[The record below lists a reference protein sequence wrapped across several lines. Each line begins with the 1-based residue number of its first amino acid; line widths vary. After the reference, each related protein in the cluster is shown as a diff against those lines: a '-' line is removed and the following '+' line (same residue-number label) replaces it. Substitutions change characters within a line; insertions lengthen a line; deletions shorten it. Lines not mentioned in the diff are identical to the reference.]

1 MNKYDLFTRFLFLP
15 LSLSLY
21 LFYFP
26 SLSLALLFSLNL
38 RLSTLSNGCAGPFCI
53 RDTYHLR
60 VRRPKN
66 RSVSRNNTRCHGH
79 PSTGAHTNVT
89 GTFKRSKVV
98 NVQVGNLANTFF
110 RICQI
115 ENPTKSGTDKEL
127 ISSYRLHDRSK
138 AACVFSI
145 ESCLTVYPALD
156 NR

>member
-1 MNKYDLFTRFLFLP
+1 MFPFLREQIRSFHSLP
-15 LSLSLY
+15 LSPSLSLY

-98 NVQVGNLANTFF
+98 NVQVGNLEPTLSSESVRSRTRRNPA
-110 RICQI
+110 QI
-115 ENPTKSGTDKEL
+115 KSLFPLTDFTTDRKQRA
-127 ISSYRLHDRSK
+127 SSLLNL
-138 AACVFSI
+138 V
-145 ESCLTVYPALD
+145 
-156 NR
+156 